1 MNFEFKDKIIQ
12 FPSQVRLFN
21 LFADGNLVNVGLLS
35 NIDNVFRRGLL
46 SAMELRRDRGDFGS
60 ESGTDDDYVPFWRFN
75 KESKGENCLDL
86 IHHIERESDDFDE
99 YWPVGYLVR
108 NQRVVKLDYG
118 EHYYGVERHVPP
130 IDIDAVVIPMIPLR
144 IFDGRHLD
152 NSENKSTL
160 KKVRQSMAIYR
171 GSLNK
176 RIVVCDHFGRVI

>member
-1 MNFEFKDKIIQ
+1 MPVEQKSNIIQ
-12 FPSQVRLFN
+12 FPLFN

-46 SAMELRRDRGDFGS
+46 SAMELRRDRGDIGS
-60 ESGTDDDYVPFWRFN
+60 ESGPDDDYVPFWRFD

-99 YWPVGYLVR
+99 YWPVGYVVR

-130 IDIDAVVIPMIPLR
+130 TDIDAVVIPMIPLR